1 MIGCIQKAPSD
12 PIKTHIGV
20 FAFVLELV
28 ETYGVLG
35 HFVVSEELKNSE
47 GGYLSVTD
55 CSILESNFA
64 CAS

>member
-47 GGYLSVTD
+47 GGV
-55 CSILESNFA
+55 
-64 CAS
+64 